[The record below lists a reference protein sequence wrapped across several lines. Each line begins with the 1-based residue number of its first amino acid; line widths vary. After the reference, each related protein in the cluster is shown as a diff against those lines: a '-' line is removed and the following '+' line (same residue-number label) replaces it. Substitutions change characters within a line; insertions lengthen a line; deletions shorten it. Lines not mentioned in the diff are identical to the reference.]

1 MDDKKPFEALESEDV
16 ISVATPN
23 QLLINHN
30 TFTVAEL
37 TNRLAQQLN
46 IRDEKRKGWI
56 DQGVPCRVLRSGQTW
71 QRGSIRIRLEFLP
84 NPEDPSPEP
93 SDATE
98 SSPLDHFRQPSET
111 SEES

>member
-1 MDDKKPFEALESEDV
+1 MDHRQPFEPLESEDV
-16 ISVATPN
+16 ISVSTPN

-37 TNRLAQQLN
+37 TSRLAQQLN

-71 QRGSIRIRLEFLP
+71 QRGSIRIRLEFVP
-84 NPEDPSPEP
+84 NPDPSPEQSGTP
-93 SDATE
+93 E
-98 SSPLDHFRQPSET
+98 GSPLDHFRQPAET
-111 SEES
+111 SEEA